1 MFCKMCLNS
10 HLSASTRS
18 TADMLT
24 FGQELRQPLDL
35 AGGMGPEAPATTS
48 VAAMFNGKP
57 RAGNSREFPVSR
69 ETGGKFSGLG
79 NSRVTGISRFPGIP
93 VSREFPV
100 KNARAADRNV
110 HSCQLRVILSCVPV
124 VQWQLRAFETTQTCT
139 HEHVLG
145 GQGCELCVCIECVAV
160 A

>member
-1 MFCKMCLNS
+1 MLVYSCNHES
-10 HLSASTRS
+10 GSDVQREAS
-18 TADMLT
+18 
-24 FGQELRQPLDL
+24 
-35 AGGMGPEAPATTS
+35 
-48 VAAMFNGKP
+48 
-57 RAGNSREFPVSR
+57 
-69 ETGGKFSGLG
+69 GGKFP
-79 NSRVTGISRFPGIP
+79 GISRFPGNGREILGAREFPSYGNFPFPGNSRGTGNSRAAGNSRTTGIP
-93 VSREFPV
+93 EPREFPEAREFPGKREFPV